1 MTQVQLDRHPFAKH
15 RFYKGTYTH
24 NSIGYP
30 FTFTVEE
37 SVNSIQPYITVE
49 FKIETELLPFSYDK
63 AYKEIIAIYSP
74 DGNQETKD

>member
-1 MTQVQLDRHPFAKH
+1 MTQVQLERKPFAKH

-37 SVNSIQPYITVE
+37 SVNSIQSTIIVE
-49 FKIETELLPFSYDK
+49 FEIGHELLPFDYDK
-63 AYKEIIAIYSP
+63 AYTEILAIYLP
-74 DGNQETKD
+74 DEKVN